1 MALKVLGG
9 KPLYLETGSEMHQYL
24 DTLFTE
30 GLHLKSF
37 ANIDF
42 QVVEDVSADRTA
54 HNDMSVPDNVLS
66 IGVDCSSGY
75 GGLLWY
81 CDGLLVDLVAAAVG
95 TDVASHVWAS
105 LNPTPPESDPK
116 VLSDPS
122 CPSFFDRISVLP
134 LPAVRSTVEEFFH
147 EGTGFRST
155 QIQWAK
161 ANFTGEPYVE
171 EDEA

>member
-1 MALKVLGG
+1 MPLKVLGD
-9 KPLYLETGSEMHQYL
+9 KPLYLETGSEVHRYL
-24 DTLFTE
+24 DALFTQ
-30 GLHLKSF
+30 GLPLKSF

-42 QVVEDVSADRTA
+42 QVVEDVSADRIA
-54 HNDMSVPDNVLS
+54 HKDMSVPDNVLS
-66 IGVDCSSGY
+66 IGVDYSSGY

-81 CDGLLVDLVAAAVG
+81 CDGRLVDRVAAAVG
-95 TDVASHVWAS
+95 ADVASYVWVS

-122 CPSFFDRISVLP
+122 CPSFFDRISALP
-134 LPAVRSTVEEFFH
+134 VPAVRSTVEEFFH
-147 EGTGFRST
+147 EGTGFRPT

-161 ANFTGEPYVE
+161 GNFTGELCVE